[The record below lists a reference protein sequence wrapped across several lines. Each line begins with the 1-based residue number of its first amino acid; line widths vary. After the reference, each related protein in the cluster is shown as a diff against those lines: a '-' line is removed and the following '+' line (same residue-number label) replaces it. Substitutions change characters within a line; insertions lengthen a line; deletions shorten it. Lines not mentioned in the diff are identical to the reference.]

1 MSIAMIGQFILSL
14 SFLIILHE
22 CGHYFP
28 AKWFKT
34 RVEKFYLFFDWP
46 KKLFSKKID
55 ETEFGIGML
64 PLGGYVKISGMVD
77 ESMDLEQMNHPPQPW
92 EFRSKTAWQRLII
105 MIGGVTVNFL
115 LGFLIL
121 GLMMWYYGEEYIPA
135 SGAQYGIYADSLG
148 QKIGLKTGDKILRV
162 GDMPFDK
169 FDDRKV
175 LKEIVFNGV
184 KNIQID
190 RNGEIITLTIPDE
203 SVNMLTAF
211 KNKEETIFS
220 LPIFFSVDSV
230 SAEMPVKVKGGFLSG
245 CKKPEM
251 APSPAALAK
260 LQKGD
265 DIIAINGEPIKY
277 YNEFRAYAQRFKGKT
292 MEMTVLRGADT
303 IKLTATPTEEG
314 RLGFIANFEK
324 KRYYDT
330 KTQKYSLAE
339 ALPLGVAKGYD
350 FLINQ
355 IKAFGKMFKGEI
367 KASESVGGFKSIAQM
382 FGIQWDWERFWL
394 MTASLSLILAFMNL
408 LPIPALDGGYVMFL
422 LWEVL
427 TGKRVSD
434 KFMERAVTIG
444 FMILLA
450 LIVIINFW
458 DFIR

>member
-1 MSIAMIGQFILSL
+1 
-14 SFLIILHE
+14 
-22 CGHYFP
+22 
-28 AKWFKT
+28 
-34 RVEKFYLFFDWP
+34 
-46 KKLFSKKID
+46 
-55 ETEFGIGML
+55 
-64 PLGGYVKISGMVD
+64 
-77 ESMDLEQMNHPPQPW
+77 
-92 EFRSKTAWQRLII
+92 

-220 LPIFFSVDSV
+220 LPIFFSVDSI
-230 SAEMPVKVKGGFLSG
+230 SAEMPVKAKGGFLSG

-251 APSPAALAK
+251 VPSPAALAK

-277 YNEFRAYAQRFKGKT
+277 YNEFRAYAQRFKGKP